1 MLLFSPT
8 LILCSFEYES
18 PPNLKLCKLVVLYA
32 RYKCTEFDEVLT
44 SFARAIR
51 VQSLHVHRRVKL
63 LKIQS
68 DVSPRPFVRFTSN
81 FQGVLKVT
89 RPSTS
94 RKISAPITKIRL
106 PRAFYALHVQIRTA
120 NSIVSQSDR

>member
-1 MLLFSPT
+1 MKSVNLPT
-8 LILCSFEYES
+8 
-18 PPNLKLCKLVVLYA
+18 LKLCKLVVPYK

-68 DVSPRPFVRFTSN
+68 DVSPRPLVRFTSN
-81 FQGVLKVT
+81 FQGVLRVT
-89 RPSTS
+89 RPKTN
-94 RKISAPITKIRL
+94 RKISAPISKTRL
-106 PRAFYALHVQIRTA
+106 ARAFYVLHVQIRTA